1 MRTYSQLTLQQRT
14 QFQILKA
21 RDIRIVDIAI
31 RLGVDKS
38 SLYREQA
45 RNAVSRIYDSCT
57 ADDLAKTRKAIPRS
71 PTKCTPENQR
81 AVDKLLREHHSPDVI
96 AGRAKLTG
104 EGPQIC
110 ANTIY
115 KIIEQDRYDG
125 GNLFRLLHHKGGGYQ
140 KNRTGV
146 QRKGKL
152 QTLPEQEIA
161 TRPIGIDERREPGH
175 LEMDLVFS
183 GETIWLTFIDRYT
196 RKIDIRAL
204 ASKES
209 EPIAVEILLLLLSEG
224 RIRSITTDR
233 GQEGAQVN
241 SMVLA
246 LCGRE
251 VSVYFCNAYC
261 SWEKGAIEQA
271 NGLMRR
277 HFPKGKNLPWSEEQW
292 LEARRVADIM
302 NRKPRKILGYRTP
315 DEVEKEWNLT
325 RRRAAW
331 KETMASGPAQAA

>member
-1 MRTYSQLTLQQRT
+1 MSSYSQLTLQQRT

-21 RDIRIVDIAI
+21 RDIRVADIALQ
-31 RLGVDKS
+31 LGVHQS
-38 SLYREQA
+38 SLYRERA
-45 RNAVSRIYDSCT
+45 RNAVSGNYDSCT
-57 ADDLAKTRKAIPRS
+57 ADALAIARQAIPRS
-71 PTKCTPENQR
+71 PTKCTPENLR
-81 AVDKLLREHHSPDVI
+81 LVEAKLREHHSPDAI

-110 ANTIY
+110 TNSIY
-115 KIIEQDRYDG
+115 KIIEQNRNCG
-125 GNLFRLLHHKGGGYQ
+125 GTLFRLLFHKGKGYR

-161 TRPIGIDERREPGH
+161 TRPVGINERREPGH

-183 GETIWLTFIDRYT
+183 GETVWLTFIDRCS
-196 RKIDIRAL
+196 RKIDIKAL
-204 ASKES
+204 PSKES
-209 EPIAVEILLLLLSEG
+209 EPIAMEIYLLLSEG
-224 RIRSITTDR
+224 RIRSLTTDR
-233 GQEGAQVN
+233 GLEWAQIN
-241 SMVLA
+241 SMVLE
-246 LCGRE
+246 LCAAE
-251 VSVYFCNAYC
+251 VAVYYCNAYC

-271 NGLMRR
+271 NGLLRR
-277 HFPKGKNLPWSEEQW
+277 YFPKGKNLPWSDAQW
-292 LEARRVADIM
+292 LEAQRVADLM

-331 KETMASGPAQAA
+331 KQTMTSGPAQAA

>member
-1 MRTYSQLTLQQRT
+1 LSTYSQLTLQERT
-14 QFQILKA
+14 QYQILKA
-21 RDIRIVDIAI
+21 NGIRVSAIATQ
-31 RLGVDKS
+31 LGRHHS
-38 SLYREQA
+38 CLYREKA
-45 RNAVSRIYDSCT
+45 RNEVSGIYDSCT
-57 ADDLAKTRKAIPRS
+57 ADDLAKARKAIPRS
-71 PTKCTPENQR
+71 PTKCTPENQSQ
-81 AVDKLLREHHSPDVI
+81 VEKSLREQLSPDVI

-115 KIIEQDRYDG
+115 KIIERDRDSR
-125 GNLFRLLHHKGGGYQ
+125 GNLFRLLPHKGRSYRT
-140 KNRTGV
+140 NRTGV

-152 QTLPEQEIA
+152 KTLPEQELA
-161 TRPIGIDERREPGH
+161 TRPIGIDQRREPGH

-183 GETIWLTFIDRYT
+183 GATIWLTFIDRYT

-209 EPIAVEILLLLLSEG
+209 GPIAVEILLLLGEA

-233 GQEGAQVN
+233 GLEWAQIN
-241 SMVLA
+241 SMALA
-246 LCGRE
+246 LCRRE

-261 SWEKGAIEQA
+261 SWEKGAIENA
-271 NGLMRR
+271 NGLLRR
-277 HFPKGKNLPWSEEQW
+277 YFPKGKNLPWSEEQW
-292 LEARRVADIM
+292 LEAQRVADLM

-331 KETMASGPAQAA
+331 KETMGSGPSTAA